1 VGPVETL
8 GIHAIEMSH
17 GPGKATGGGMEQEV
31 IMIFHETICMN
42 FHIPNVMDILQKV
55 EECEPI
61 LLREKDLT
69 TSRPTMEDMVPCP
82 RVFDP

>member
-1 VGPVETL
+1 
-8 GIHAIEMSH
+8 
-17 GPGKATGGGMEQEV
+17 MEQEV

-42 FHIPNVMDILQKV
+42 FHIPNVVDILQKV
-55 EECEPI
+55 KECESI

-69 TSRPTMEDMVPCP
+69 ASRPTMEDMVPCP